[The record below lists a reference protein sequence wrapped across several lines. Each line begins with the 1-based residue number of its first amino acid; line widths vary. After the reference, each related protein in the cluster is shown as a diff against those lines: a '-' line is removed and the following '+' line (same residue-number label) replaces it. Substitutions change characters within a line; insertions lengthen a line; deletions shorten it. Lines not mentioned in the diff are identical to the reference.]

1 MAHQTSHYAGW
12 LLLLNIGWLSRP
24 NLAKEAPVA
33 HYGCQRWQVRE
44 ASGRSIATSSASPH
58 SIEPLDLASSICNF
72 KAPESE
78 LERCGHVY
86 MFVRCV
92 FVCVAHYSFVSPW
105 VSRGHSVP
113 LCAGRVRR
121 REAHLDMRS
130 QIMYLTLHQ
139 EGSTERRRAKL
150 KERKGEKQ
158 TREWTPYCR
167 RKPIG
172 QKRKQWRESV
182 CLRERTWEIE
192 QKRQGGRDGGWML
205 LCFLIRVAERF
216 YCPQPYSVQCFD
228 DDPSKSLKWYGLHWG

>member
-1 MAHQTSHYAGW
+1 MAHQTSHYTGW

-33 HYGCQRWQVRE
+33 HYSCQRWQVKE
-44 ASGRSIATSSASPH
+44 ASGRSIATSYASAH
-58 SIEPLDLASSICNF
+58 SIEPLELASSICNF

-92 FVCVAHYSFVSPW
+92 FVCVCGSLLICVPW

-113 LCAGRVRR
+113 LCAERVRR

-139 EGSTERRRAKL
+139 EGSAERRRAKL

-158 TREWTPYCR
+158 TRAWTPYCS

-172 QKRKQWRESV
+172 QKKKQWWESV
-182 CLRERTWEIE
+182 CVWESGHERLSKKVNEGETTAECYCAFLSGWQSDFIAHSLTVCS
-192 QKRQGGRDGGWML
+192 GGLSALMMTL
-205 LCFLIRVAERF
+205 ANL
-216 YCPQPYSVQCFD
+216 
-228 DDPSKSLKWYGLHWG
+228 